1 MDNARLFAAAES
13 ARESAEAAARQIQ
26 RQLERLDA
34 LRSIDVAITGSVD
47 LRVMLAVIL
56 DQVTARLG
64 VDAAAILLLDRHSH
78 RLTYAAGRGFRTAGL
93 AHTDLGP
100 GECLAGRAALS
111 RTTVRAPDLRREPG
125 YTRAALVAGEDFVF
139 YIAAPLVSK
148 AELQGVLEL
157 YHRAP
162 LEPDPEWLAFLDA
175 LASQSAIAIE
185 SAALFDALKRSNAEL
200 EAAYDLTLAGWSRAL
215 ELRDL
220 ETQGHTER
228 VTAATVRLARAMGFD
243 EAALVHVR
251 RGALLHD
258 IGKMGIPDAILLKPG
273 PLTEEEWAIM
283 RRHPS
288 YAYELLAPIPYLRP
302 ALDIPHYHHERWD
315 GTGYPH
321 GLKGEAIPLVARIFA
336 VVDVWDALRS
346 RRPYREP
353 WPEERVR
360 AHIRSLAG
368 SHFDP
373 KVVEAFLALEPEA
386 LAPVPA
392 GR

>member
-1 MDNARLFAAAES
+1 MDGSPSPRFLSCLLIAPGGMETRHLV
-13 ARESAEAAARQIQ
+13 R
-26 RQLERLDA
+26 A
-34 LRSIDVAITGSVD
+34 LHGGG
-47 LRVMLAVIL
+47 LAVL
-56 DQVTARLG
+56 
-64 VDAAAILLLDRHSH
+64 
-78 RLTYAAGRGFRTAGL
+78 
-93 AHTDLGP
+93 
-100 GECLAGRAALS
+100 E
-111 RTTVRAPDLRREPG
+111 REPG
-125 YTRAALVAGEDFVF
+125 
-139 YIAAPLVSK
+139 
-148 AELQGVLEL
+148 
-157 YHRAP
+157 
-162 LEPDPEWLAFLDA
+162 
-175 LASQSAIAIE
+175 
-185 SAALFDALKRSNAEL
+185 
-200 EAAYDLTLAGWSRAL
+200 
-215 ELRDL
+215 
-220 ETQGHTER
+220 
-228 VTAATVRLARAMGFD
+228 
-243 EAALVHVR
+243 EAALRMAESGEFDLVCRGIDGDGVSGLVDVARLAACGRPVVAVFEAALPELVAAVR